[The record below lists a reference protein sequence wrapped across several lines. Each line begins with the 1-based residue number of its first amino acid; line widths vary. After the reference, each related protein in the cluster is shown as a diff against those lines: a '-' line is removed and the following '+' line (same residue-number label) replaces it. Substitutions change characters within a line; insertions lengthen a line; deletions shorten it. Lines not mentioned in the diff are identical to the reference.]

1 MAGRIRRAIRAFQKP
16 DDTDHKG
23 RPRSVTVE
31 SITDPLREF
40 TRAMDTVKEK
50 KLNYGI
56 YKKGGEFANGVDA
69 YVDFVVSDEPKI
81 RADEEKDQEKL
92 QAWWDKFDG
101 TGFLKSGVR
110 WSLVFGNSNFE
121 IVKNVGGDI
130 VRPKYIDARTTNI
143 KVDKSGEYNGVVQTV
158 PKTPANKRGWI
169 KFTADESLNVVII
182 PDADEVHG
190 ISIYTR
196 NVDNI
201 KRKIIIDESTTQA
214 IIRHGYPKYHI
225 IQSPVE
231 EGVAVPEEVFDQL
244 EREFEDIN
252 AQNEFITDN
261 KVEIKNIDDGAKV
274 KALEFG
280 EWSMMNLVSGFGLP
294 EEFFGLGRGST
305 EATAKE
311 KRRIF
316 EVRTKSI
323 RKTLTGQLNN
333 QLFDKLREQLGL
345 TKDGKLWI
353 EFPDI
358 NPETEADK
366 AAWISSLM
374 PQGDPFSVFT
384 VDEIRDIMGFGP
396 MPEEEEPEEIPEDGT
411 TEIPPGLEDILII
424 GPDGEIMETPLFKS
438 KSKMLQAATTT
449 RPDDERTELTQ
460 KFQIPGLVT
469 QEGKLVTSL
478 NAILLAIEED
488 LDKRVTDI
496 ISKKDMAVVP
506 PDMDVMGAIL
516 KLDIATKHKTAIIKA
531 INVSNKASWDASV
544 TATLELI
551 GSGAM
556 KIADTAAL
564 EWVAI
569 QGPLIQGRI
578 TGSIM
583 PSLKFEISQG
593 LQNGESIN
601 QITNRMSK
609 TFEGTRAE
617 MERIARTETQRAANE
632 GRLSTYEQNSITKVE
647 FLVTDD
653 DKTCAECLSFDGKIM
668 TIDEARALIPVHPNC
683 RCTWMPVVS

>member
-1 MAGRIRRAIRAFQKP
+1 
-16 DDTDHKG
+16 
-23 RPRSVTVE
+23 
-31 SITDPLREF
+31 
-40 TRAMDTVKEK
+40 MDSVKEK

-69 YVDFVVSDEPKI
+69 ITEFVVSDEPKI
-81 RADEEKDQEKL
+81 RADNEKDQEKL

-101 TGFLKSGVR
+101 TGFLQSAVR
-110 WSLVFGNSNFE
+110 WSLIFGNSNFE
-121 IVKNVGGDI
+121 IVKTVEGKI
-130 VRPKYIDARTTNI
+130 VRPKYIDARTTEILIN
-143 KVDKSGEYNGVVQTV
+143 KSGEYDGVIQ
-158 PKTPANKRGWI
+158 NLHLGRGHPNP
-169 KFTADESLNVVII
+169 KFTAEDSINIVII

-201 KRKIIIDESTTQA
+201 KRKILIDESTTNA
-214 IIRHGYPKYHI
+214 IVRHGYPKYHI

-231 EGVAVPEEVFDQL
+231 EGVSVPDSVFDQL

-252 AQNEFITDN
+252 ARNEFITDN
-261 KVEIKNIDDGAKV
+261 RVEIKNIDDGGKV

-311 KRRIF
+311 KRKIF
-316 EVRTKSI
+316 EKRTQSI
-323 RKTLTGQLNN
+323 RRRLIGQLIN
-333 QLFDKLREQLGL
+333 QLFDKLRDQLGL
-345 TKDGKLWI
+345 TDGKLWI
-353 EFPDI
+353 EFPNS

-366 AAWISSLM
+366 AEWISKLM
-374 PQGDPFSVFT
+374 PSGDPFSIFT
-384 VDEIRDIMGFGP
+384 VDEIRDLMGFGP
-396 MPEEEEPEEIPEDGT
+396 MPEDEKEDEEIPDITDDEVMDIIQGL
-411 TEIPPGLEDILII
+411 PGVNPI
-424 GPDGEIMETPLFKS
+424 GDARDVIEGVPLFK
-438 KSKMLQAATTT
+438 KALKKIHKKAYLAATKT

-496 ISKKDMAVVP
+496 ISKKDMAVVA
-506 PDMDVMGAIL
+506 PDMDVMGAVL
-516 KLDIATKHKTAIIKA
+516 KLDITTKHKKAIVKA
-531 INVSNKASWDASV
+531 INTSNKASWDASV

-556 KIADTAAL
+556 KISDTAAL

-569 QGPLIQGRI
+569 QGPLIQGKI

-609 TFEGTRAE
+609 TFEGSRAE

-653 DKTCAECLSFDGKIM
+653 DKTCDECLSFDGKIM
-668 TIDEARALIPVHPNC
+668 TIDEARAIIPVHPNC